1 MKLFNLKPES
11 FALDISDPS
20 LKVVKLNQSGNN
32 IRLGSFGEIRL
43 QPGIIKKGEIKREDD
58 LIDAI
63 KKSVAGVEGEKIKT
77 KYVICS
83 LPEEKAFLQVIKM
96 PKMSDEDLKSAV
108 IYESENY
115 IPLPIESVYLDFQ
128 IVSSKEDSQEME
140 VLIAAFPKRIVDSY
154 VNCLEKTGLKILS
167 LEVESLAIARALVE
181 KELTKKPVLLIDL
194 GFSRTGFVIFSGTSV
209 RFTSSI
215 QVSSNNFTQIIAKNL
230 NLEEQVAEKLKIRH
244 GLDGKISFKI
254 KEEKTE
260 KKIEKG
266 MVFEALIPALT
277 DLVQQIKKCQDYYQ
291 NHAFNQ
297 DLPDNMVIEKVLLCG
312 GGANLKGLAGLLSI
326 ELKIPVVLGNPWIN
340 ILPKGD
346 IVSPLSL
353 EESLSYTTALGL
365 ALKGIQVEKL

>member
-1 MKLFNLKPES
+1 MELFNLKPES

-32 IRLGSFGEIRL
+32 LTLASFGEILLR
-43 QPGIIKKGEIKREDD
+43 PGIIKRGEIKKEDD
-58 LIDAI
+58 LVDAI
-63 KKSVAGVEGEKIKT
+63 KKLIIGIEGEKIKT
-77 KYVICS
+77 KHVICS

-128 IVSSKEDSQEME
+128 VVSSKEDSQEME
-140 VLIAAFPKRIVDSY
+140 ILIAALPKKIVDSY
-154 VNCLEKTGLKILS
+154 INCLKKAGLRPLS
-167 LEVESLAIARALVE
+167 LEIESLAIARALIKKGFTE
-181 KELTKKPVLLIDL
+181 KPVLLIDL
-194 GFSRTGFVIFSGTSV
+194 GFSRTGFAIFSGTSV

-230 NLEEQVAEKLKIRH
+230 NLDEGTAEKLKIRH
-244 GLDGKISFKI
+244 GLEGKISFKI
-254 KEEKTE
+254 KEEKTK

-277 DLVQQIKKCQDYYQ
+277 DLVQQIKRCQDYYQ
-291 NHAFNQ
+291 NHAFGQ
-297 DLPDNMVIEKVLLCG
+297 GLSSNMIIEKVLLCG
-312 GGANLKGLAGLLSI
+312 GGANLKGLAELLSI
-326 ELKIPVVLGNPWIN
+326 ELKMPVDLGNPWIN
-340 ILPKGD
+340 ILPQNNAAL
-346 IVSPLSL
+346 PLSL

-365 ALKGIQVEKL
+365 ALKGIQDEKL